1 MNNSSFLLDHSSFL
15 IFGAARSGL
24 AAARLLQSLD
34 KRVALYDEA
43 QGARGEEVRSLAEAA
58 GVPLLTHLDEEEIA
72 GQWEVLVLSPGI
84 PPTHPLVSAAEES
97 GCVVRSEIEIG
108 YQACPAP
115 IAAITGTNGKTTVT
129 HLLTHLLQQAGR
141 PAVMAGNVGRALC
154 DAVLEEPQLREPDAA
169 VVCEVSSYQLETIER
184 FNPKVACVLNITPD
198 HLDRYKVMTNYME
211 AKRRVTENQGRE
223 EVLVLNAD
231 DKNCLSFLP
240 RVRATVWQFSLCNP
254 VSRGAFLSGDTLFL
268 APGEGMAP
276 IAVMSRS
283 EVPLPGSHNVANVL
297 AALIM
302 GHVLGL
308 ESETMAQAVRTFRA
322 VAHRIELIR
331 EIGGVRFFNDSK
343 ATNLDSVEKAL
354 EGFAD
359 PRTEPGIQP
368 DCRVILIAGGRD
380 KGAPWTPLCALVRRS
395 VKGLICIGEA
405 APIAR
410 KAWGECVAT
419 VCDAGDME
427 EALCIA
433 RSLAKPGDVV
443 LLSPGCASFDMYKNF
458 EERGDHFRSI
468 VLGMPEESSPLTA

>member
-1 MNNSSFLLDHSSFL
+1 VGSA
-15 IFGAARSGL
+15 GA
-24 AAARLLQSLD
+24 Q
-34 KRVALYDEA
+34 
-43 QGARGEEVRSLAEAA
+43 
-58 GVPLLTHLDEEEIA
+58 
-72 GQWEVLVLSPGI
+72 PGI
-84 PPTHPLVSAAEES
+84 PTTHPLVAAAEEC

-154 DAVLEEPQLREPDAA
+154 DAVLEEPQLREPDAV

-211 AKRRVTENQGRE
+211 AKRRVTENQEAR

-240 RVRATVWQFSLCNP
+240 RTRATVWLFSLSHP
-254 VSRGAFLSGDTLFL
+254 VERGAFLEGDTLFL
-268 APGEGMAP
+268 APGEGREP
-276 IAVMSRS
+276 IPVMNRS

-297 AALIM
+297 AGLIM
-302 GHVLGL
+302 GYALGATI
-308 ESETMAQAVRTFRA
+308 ESMAQAVRTFRA

-331 EIGGVRFFNDSK
+331 EIGGVRFYNDSK

-359 PRTEPGIQP
+359 PRTDPEIQP
-368 DCRVILIAGGRD
+368 DRRVILIAGGRD
-380 KGAPWTPLCALVRRS
+380 KGAPWTPLCPLVRRS
-395 VKGLICIGEA
+395 VKGLICLGEA
-405 APIAR
+405 ASIAR
-410 KAWGECVAT
+410 KAWGECVET

-427 EALCIA
+427 EALRRA
-433 RSLAKPGDVV
+433 RSWARPGDVV
-443 LLSPGCASFDMYKNF
+443 LLSPGCASFDMYRNF

-468 VLGMPEESSPLTA
+468 VLNMAEESSPLSA

>member
-24 AAARLLQSLD
+24 AAARLLQSLG
-34 KRVALYDEA
+34 KQVALYDEA
-43 QGARGEEVRSLAEAA
+43 QGARGEEIRRMAEAA
-58 GVPLLTHLDEEEIA
+58 GLPWLTQLDGVGIA
-72 GQWEVLVLSPGI
+72 EQWEVLVLSPGI
-84 PPTHPLVSAAEES
+84 PTTHPLVAAAEEC

-154 DAVLEEPQLREPDAA
+154 DAVLEEPQLREPDAV

-211 AKRRVTENQGRE
+211 AKRRVTENQEAR

-240 RVRATVWQFSLCNP
+240 RTRATVWLFSLSHP
-254 VSRGAFLSGDTLFL
+254 VERGAFLEGDTLFL
-268 APGEGMAP
+268 APGEGREP
-276 IAVMSRS
+276 IPVMNRS

-297 AALIM
+297 AGLIM
-302 GHVLGL
+302 GYALGATI
-308 ESETMAQAVRTFRA
+308 ESMAQAVRTFRA

-331 EIGGVRFFNDSK
+331 EIGGVRFYNDSK

-359 PRTEPGIQP
+359 PRTDPEIQP
-368 DCRVILIAGGRD
+368 DRRVILIAGGRD
-380 KGAPWTPLCALVRRS
+380 KGAPWTPLCPLVRRS
-395 VKGLICIGEA
+395 VKGLICLGEA
-405 APIAR
+405 ASIAR
-410 KAWGECVAT
+410 KAWGECVET

-427 EALCIA
+427 EALRRA
-433 RSLAKPGDVV
+433 RSWARPGDVV
-443 LLSPGCASFDMYKNF
+443 LLSPGCASFDMYRNF

-468 VLGMPEESSPLTA
+468 VLNMAEESSPLSA